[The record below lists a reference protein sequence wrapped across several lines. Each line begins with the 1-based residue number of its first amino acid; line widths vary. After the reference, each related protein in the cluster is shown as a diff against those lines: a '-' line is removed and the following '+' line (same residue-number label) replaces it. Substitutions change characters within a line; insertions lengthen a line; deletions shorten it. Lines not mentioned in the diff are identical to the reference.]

1 MKNLFKSI
9 AELVQGGAQ
18 ITTEVQADVVAEITA
33 ENTEVAE
40 NDIII
45 VSETAEETNTAQ
57 AEADVADLGNESA
70 VASVVLLEGQ
80 VAVNAAEMESL
91 TADAAQ
97 WNATKTELAN
107 LRAWKAAADQ
117 STGIVDANGADADQA
132 ASQEKKKSY
141 VQELAEQRSQTRRR

>member
-1 MKNLFKSI
+1 MKNFFKSI

-18 ITTEVQADVVAEITA
+18 ITTEVQAEVVAEITA
-33 ENTEVAE
+33 ENTAVETAIE
-40 NDIII
+40 I
-45 VSETAEETNTAQ
+45 VQADAEETNTAQ
-57 AEADVADLGNESA
+57 AEADVAELGNESA
-70 VASVVLLEGQ
+70 VASVGLLEGQ
-80 VAVNAAEMESL
+80 VAVNAVDLESIK
-91 TADAAQ
+91 ADASQ

-141 VQELAEQRSQTRRR
+141 LQELADQRSQPRKR